1 MILMPYYGVKMSKNF
16 VQNNKMLENKNTV
29 TVRSEG
35 KDVFYFALPVICGSD
50 TLVTSK
56 QLEENKVDL
65 DEDFE
70 VLMSKQKQEISQVLC
85 TGDREF
91 FVTVMDF

>member
-70 VLMSKQKQEISQVLC
+70 VLMSKQKQEVSQVLC
-85 TGDREF
+85 TGEREF
-91 FVTVMDF
+91 FVTVMDY